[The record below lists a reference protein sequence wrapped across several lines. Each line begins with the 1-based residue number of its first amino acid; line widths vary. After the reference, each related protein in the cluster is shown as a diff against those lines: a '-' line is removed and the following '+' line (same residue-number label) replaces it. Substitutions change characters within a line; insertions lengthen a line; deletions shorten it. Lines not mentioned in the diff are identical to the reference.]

1 MKKLI
6 LFIALVYNLF
16 ASGKI
21 ENKAILSSSNF
32 TNIEKEY
39 ISSNKVTF
47 GMLIDY
53 YPFSFK
59 ENGKISGFSYD
70 YINLLI
76 SKSGLKINIEMDNW
90 TNNLN
95 KFKNKEIDLID
106 VISYK
111 KDRDS
116 FTNFSKP
123 YFEIPNV
130 IFARK
135 GEINNYTG
143 FESLKGKKVG
153 ITKDIYYYNN
163 IKSLGLF
170 ELVEFEK
177 STDKMRALAH
187 EKVDAI
193 FNNLI
198 SGQKFIKK
206 AGYSNIKILQELDN
220 NIVKKE
226 DLRIGV
232 KKENEILFSII
243 NKSMEAITRE
253 EKETLYNKWF
263 SAKVKEQTHENTIS
277 LSDDEKRYLREKKQ
291 LNMCID
297 PDWLPFEKNEN
308 GKYIGM
314 SADYFKIFKKSIN
327 IPINIVQ
334 TKTWSESLKLGQKKE
349 CDIFSLIMATPQRVK
364 YLNFTQAY
372 LKTPL
377 VIATNN
383 NELFISNL
391 SELKNRKVGIVKDYT
406 YAEILKTRNPNMN
419 FIYVQNVKEGLEKVE
434 NEELFAFIGS
444 LATVGYQLQNNYIG
458 QLKIAGKIDEKLEL
472 GVGTRK
478 DEPLLKSIFDKA
490 ISKIS
495 TEEHQ
500 NILNKWV
507 SINYQEGIKHQT
519 MWRYLGILIII
530 TLIIVLLYRQ
540 YLLKDLNKKLNEK
553 VKMEINKNIEKNEI
567 LAQQS
572 KMAAM
577 GEMIGNIAHQWR
589 QPLSMISTVA
599 TGTKMQNEITPL
611 SNDQLNSSLD
621 TINDS
626 AQYLSKTI
634 DDFRN
639 FFNPSNNIIS
649 KFYITDTISK
659 ALNIIKAQFI
669 SKDIEI
675 IEKIENF
682 ELISRENE
690 LIQVLINILNNA
702 RDSLITKEKDR
713 RLIFITTYK
722 IENNIYIEILD
733 NGNGKEEAIINRIF
747 EPYFSTKHKSQ
758 GTGIGLYMSEE
769 IVTKHLKGSL
779 SVINEKYTYEGIN
792 YTGAKSVIK
801 IDIEV

>member
-419 FIYVQNVKEGLEKVE
+419 FIYVQNVKEGLDKVE

-792 YTGAKSVIK
+792 YTGAKFVIK

>member
-111 KDRDS
+111 KDRES

-206 AGYSNIKILQELDN
+206 AGYSNIKILQEPDN

-243 NKSMEAITRE
+243 NK
-253 EKETLYNKWF
+253 
-263 SAKVKEQTHENTIS
+263 
-277 LSDDEKRYLREKKQ
+277 
-291 LNMCID
+291 
-297 PDWLPFEKNEN
+297 
-308 GKYIGM
+308 
-314 SADYFKIFKKSIN
+314 
-327 IPINIVQ
+327 
-334 TKTWSESLKLGQKKE
+334 
-349 CDIFSLIMATPQRVK
+349 
-364 YLNFTQAY
+364 
-372 LKTPL
+372 
-377 VIATNN
+377 
-383 NELFISNL
+383 
-391 SELKNRKVGIVKDYT
+391 
-406 YAEILKTRNPNMN
+406 
-419 FIYVQNVKEGLEKVE
+419 
-434 NEELFAFIGS
+434 
-444 LATVGYQLQNNYIG
+444 
-458 QLKIAGKIDEKLEL
+458 
-472 GVGTRK
+472 
-478 DEPLLKSIFDKA
+478 
-490 ISKIS
+490 
-495 TEEHQ
+495 
-500 NILNKWV
+500 
-507 SINYQEGIKHQT
+507 
-519 MWRYLGILIII
+519 
-530 TLIIVLLYRQ
+530 
-540 YLLKDLNKKLNEK
+540 
-553 VKMEINKNIEKNEI
+553 
-567 LAQQS
+567 
-572 KMAAM
+572 
-577 GEMIGNIAHQWR
+577 
-589 QPLSMISTVA
+589 
-599 TGTKMQNEITPL
+599 
-611 SNDQLNSSLD
+611 
-621 TINDS
+621 
-626 AQYLSKTI
+626 
-634 DDFRN
+634 
-639 FFNPSNNIIS
+639 
-649 KFYITDTISK
+649 
-659 ALNIIKAQFI
+659 
-669 SKDIEI
+669 
-675 IEKIENF
+675 
-682 ELISRENE
+682 
-690 LIQVLINILNNA
+690 
-702 RDSLITKEKDR
+702 
-713 RLIFITTYK
+713 
-722 IENNIYIEILD
+722 
-733 NGNGKEEAIINRIF
+733 
-747 EPYFSTKHKSQ
+747 
-758 GTGIGLYMSEE
+758 
-769 IVTKHLKGSL
+769 
-779 SVINEKYTYEGIN
+779 
-792 YTGAKSVIK
+792 
-801 IDIEV
+801 

>member
-1 MKKLI
+1 
-6 LFIALVYNLF
+6 
-16 ASGKI
+16 
-21 ENKAILSSSNF
+21 
-32 TNIEKEY
+32 
-39 ISSNKVTF
+39 
-47 GMLIDY
+47 
-53 YPFSFK
+53 
-59 ENGKISGFSYD
+59 
-70 YINLLI
+70 
-76 SKSGLKINIEMDNW
+76 
-90 TNNLN
+90 
-95 KFKNKEIDLID
+95 
-106 VISYK
+106 
-111 KDRDS
+111 
-116 FTNFSKP
+116 
-123 YFEIPNV
+123 
-130 IFARK
+130 
-135 GEINNYTG
+135 
-143 FESLKGKKVG
+143 
-153 ITKDIYYYNN
+153 
-163 IKSLGLF
+163 
-170 ELVEFEK
+170 
-177 STDKMRALAH
+177 
-187 EKVDAI
+187 
-193 FNNLI
+193 
-198 SGQKFIKK
+198 
-206 AGYSNIKILQELDN
+206 
-220 NIVKKE
+220 
-226 DLRIGV
+226 
-232 KKENEILFSII
+232 
-243 NKSMEAITRE
+243 MEAITRE

-334 TKTWSESLKLGQKKE
+334 TKTWSESLELGQKKE

-391 SELKNRKVGIVKDYT
+391 SELKNRKVGIVKDYA

-419 FIYVQNVKEGLEKVE
+419 FIYVQNVKEGLDKVE

-478 DEPLLKSIFDKA
+478 DEPLLKSIFDKT

-733 NGNGKEEAIINRIF
+733 NGNGIEEAIINRIF

-792 YTGAKSVIK
+792 YTGAKFVIK